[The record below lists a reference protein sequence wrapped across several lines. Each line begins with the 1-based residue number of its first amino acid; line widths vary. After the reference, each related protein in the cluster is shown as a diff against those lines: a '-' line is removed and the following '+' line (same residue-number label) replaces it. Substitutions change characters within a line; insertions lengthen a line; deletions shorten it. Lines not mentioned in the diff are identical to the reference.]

1 MGREAGCH
9 VEELNA
15 SILINTLAQR
25 LAEKCSD
32 KLITNDFY
40 MFRVLPCSLFHTPQ
54 ISGGGIPVSVPTDL
68 L

>member
-1 MGREAGCH
+1 MRREAGCH

-40 MFRVLPCSLFHTPQ
+40 MFRVLPC
-54 ISGGGIPVSVPTDL
+54 
-68 L
+68 

>member
-1 MGREAGCH
+1 M
-9 VEELNA
+9 EELNA
-15 SILINTLAQR
+15 SIRIKILAQC

-54 ISGGGIPVSVPTDL
+54 ISGGDIPMSQISVPTDL